1 MNIMPNLLLIAL
13 QLVPFLVTITS
24 LYFIIFKPMM
34 TYLDEREDVSSGAA
48 DEAQNLEGKTK
59 ERKAE
64 INVKIDAA
72 LKSASLTRSAARQEL
87 VNDYN
92 NFVLEHRQNAEKEI
106 KAASQKIAVEKAAV
120 RQEIRVQAEGFA
132 AEIAAKIVG
141 RNIA

>member
-34 TYLDEREDVSSGAA
+34 TYLDEREDASSGAA

-64 INVKIDAA
+64 INAKIDAA
-72 LKSASLTRSAARQEL
+72 LKSASLTRSEARQEL

-92 NFVLEHRQNAEKEI
+92 NFVLEHRQSAEKEI